1 METTT
6 KFNMTHREAR
16 LVVRM
21 GQALETNRLNPLAPT
36 FTCQTLAAAIDG
48 LPGVMIRP
56 NQREIGGILDRM
68 GVSMTIR
75 NYRRN
80 TEKLVEVLPEWKAE
94 AERVLSRGLRL
105 LLVSGAQALVLVS
118 LNALPLPSTYGASAQ
133 SKLSQSKIRT
143 QDGRYSPAP

>member
-94 AERVLSRGLRL
+94 AERVLSREREILFPGL
-105 LLVSGAQALVLVS
+105 
-118 LNALPLPSTYGASAQ
+118 
-133 SKLSQSKIRT
+133 
-143 QDGRYSPAP
+143 SPHSNITR

>member
-1 METTT
+1 
-6 KFNMTHREAR
+6 
-16 LVVRM
+16 M

-94 AERVLSRGLRL
+94 AERVLSRERERYYFRDLAHTL
-105 LLVSGAQALVLVS
+105 ILHVSSLFLSRSGQLQVL
-118 LNALPLPSTYGASAQ
+118 AT
-133 SKLSQSKIRT
+133 SKSGT
-143 QDGRYSPAP
+143 V